1 MGSTMIQIGKFGEI
15 KRTMRLLSKRDSHTD
30 MEFIC
35 GENQEI
41 LNAHRFIIGA
51 QSRYVLTLHNFK
63 IGTYVVDTLI

>member
-1 MGSTMIQIGKFGEI
+1 
-15 KRTMRLLSKRDSHTD
+15 MRLLSKRDSHTD